1 MNVHQFL
8 LILLARKKV
17 ILSTLLV
24 TVLLA
29 LGWSLVQQKTYT
41 ATASVLLNYKG
52 VDPLTGLTMPGQLL
66 PGYMATQIDIISSK
80 TVALR
85 VVDSLRLASSPAVQK
100 QWQEASDGQGS
111 ARDWLADLLL
121 KKLEIMPSRES
132 SVVAISFKGADP
144 AFAAA
149 VANAFAEEYQKISVQ
164 LKTEPMKKASSYF
177 NEQTKQLRDNL
188 EAAQARLSKYQQEK
202 GIVSLDNNR
211 VDVEL
216 SRLNDLSAQLVMA
229 QAAAM
234 EASSREK
241 VAGGGV
247 NSADVANNAL
257 IQNLRVQVSGAEA
270 KLAEAGS
277 RYGRNHPQYQAASAE
292 VGKLRGELNAA
303 LGTVSRSVGAN
314 AQVLRQR
321 EAELRA
327 ELAAQKARVL
337 ELNRNRDEL
346 GVRLKDLDSAQLVAV
361 AVQFQHARL
370 RRRQPALL
378 ADPHRGPVRAVGH
391 LDPEPGGGADRAVR
405 PAHPAQHPGLDPA
418 GHHPGRRPG
427 AAARTAEPPC
437 ALGRRRQGH
446 AGHPGARHHR
456 MAPRARA
463 QRRHPCAD
471 DAAPP
476 APERRSG
483 HDQEP
488 IRAIRTACRPR
499 RRLEHGRAA
508 ARLGQAHP

>member
-80 TVALR
+80 NVALR

-321 EAELRA
+321 EAELRT
-327 ELAAQKARVL
+327 ELAAQKTRVL
-337 ELNRNRDEL
+337 ELNRSRDEL
-346 GVRLKDLDSAQLVAV
+346 GVLLKDLDSAQRAFDAASQRFSQTRIEAQSEQSDISILNPAV
-361 AVQFQHARL
+361 APTEPSGPRILLNTLASILLGTILGVGLALLLELLNRPVRSAGDVKDMLGIPVLGTIEWRPARARSGGIRALMTPRRL
-370 RRRQPALL
+370 RLN
-378 ADPHRGPVRAVGH
+378 
-391 LDPEPGGGADRAVR
+391 
-405 PAHPAQHPGLDPA
+405 
-418 GHHPGRRPG
+418 
-427 AAARTAEPPC
+427 
-437 ALGRRRQGH
+437 
-446 AGHPGARHHR
+446 
-456 MAPRARA
+456 
-463 QRRHPCAD
+463 
-471 DAAPP
+471 
-476 APERRSG
+476 
-483 HDQEP
+483 
-488 IRAIRTACRPR
+488 
-499 RRLEHGRAA
+499 
-508 ARLGQAHP
+508 

>member
-229 QAAAM
+229 QTAAM

-292 VGKLRGELNAA
+292 VSKLRGELNAA
-303 LGTVSRSVGAN
+303 LGTVTRSVGAN

-327 ELAAQKARVL
+327 ELASQKARVL
-337 ELNRNRDEL
+337 ELNRARDEL
-346 GVRLKDLDSAQLVAV
+346 GVLLKDLDSAQRAFDAASQRFSQTRIEAQSEQSDISILNPAV
-361 AVQFQHARL
+361 APTEPSGPRILLNTLASILLGTILGVGLALLLELLNRPVRSPGDVKDMLGIPVLGTIEWRPARARSGGIRALITPRRL
-370 RRRQPALL
+370 RLN
-378 ADPHRGPVRAVGH
+378 
-391 LDPEPGGGADRAVR
+391 
-405 PAHPAQHPGLDPA
+405 
-418 GHHPGRRPG
+418 
-427 AAARTAEPPC
+427 
-437 ALGRRRQGH
+437 
-446 AGHPGARHHR
+446 
-456 MAPRARA
+456 
-463 QRRHPCAD
+463 
-471 DAAPP
+471 
-476 APERRSG
+476 
-483 HDQEP
+483 
-488 IRAIRTACRPR
+488 
-499 RRLEHGRAA
+499 
-508 ARLGQAHP
+508 